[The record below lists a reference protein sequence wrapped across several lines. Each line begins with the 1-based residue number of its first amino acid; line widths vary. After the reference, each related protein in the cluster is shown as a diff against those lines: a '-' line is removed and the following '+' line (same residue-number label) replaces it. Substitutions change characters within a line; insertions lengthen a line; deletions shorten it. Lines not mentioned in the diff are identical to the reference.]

1 MSRFRWIVVFAL
13 VVAAFFMAA
22 QLFGSRTELEIQRG
36 HIEVAWLKVEQDLDR
51 RAATLPRLVTLLMDP
66 RRQQTL
72 APLAAHQSTL
82 SRALTTAAEARS
94 VTALVEANAHLERS
108 LQDFRDAAVAEPEVR
123 RDADLQRLLEEILA
137 IENRIHQDRTEYNEA
152 VQRYNVR
159 LALFPANLAANV
171 FRLRRHEL
179 YLPTE
184 LRSTAEELRDATT
197 LRP

>member
-1 MSRFRWIVVFAL
+1 MSRFRWIVVFTLAT
-13 VVAAFFMAA
+13 VAFFMVA
-22 QLFGSRTELEIQRG
+22 QLFGSRTDLEIQRG

-51 RAATLPRLVTLLMDP
+51 RAATLPRLVALLVDP
-66 RRQQTL
+66 RRQQEL

-82 SRALTTAAEARS
+82 SRALTATFEAQS
-94 VTALVEANAHLERS
+94 IAALVEANAQLERS
-108 LQDFRDAAVAEPEVR
+108 LQDFRDAAAAEPAVR

-159 LALFPANLAANV
+159 LALFPANLAANL
-171 FRLRRHEL
+171 FRIRRHEL

-184 LRSTAEELRDATT
+184 LRSVAEEAEIAPALPR
-197 LRP
+197 